1 MKHRLHTR
9 FLTVVLTATALALGL
24 TSCQKSETGP
34 QSGGRPGGLG
44 AGIPVDALVIKTQPL
59 ENKITVTGTLMA
71 NEEVEL
77 RSEISGRVTGI
88 FFDEGSRVTR
98 GTVLLTINDQEL
110 QAQLKRKEYE
120 QALAADE
127 ERRQRALL
135 DINGIS
141 REEYDKSHNKLK
153 MIEAERELLES
164 QIAKTR
170 IVAPFDGVIGLRYVS
185 EGGYVSPN
193 SLAASMQDTDPMKV
207 EFAVPE
213 KYGRQLARGTPV
225 RVEVGESTDTYDGT
239 VYAVESKVD
248 PDTRTIKARALIA
261 NPGQSLLP
269 GSFARVGITLER
281 IADAIVI
288 PSEAL
293 IPELGGE
300 KVFVCVDGT
309 ARSRPVITGLR
320 AEKST
325 QIVEGLQPND
335 TLIVTG
341 LLQLTDGMGVRI
353 SLPADQQPVQP

>member
-1 MKHRLHTR
+1 MMLKCNTR
-9 FLTVVLTATALALGL
+9 FLTVALFSTILALAPAG
-24 TSCQKSETGP
+24 CKKSEPGP
-34 QSGGRPGGLG
+34 SSSGRPGGPG
-44 AGIPVDALVIKTQPL
+44 AGIPVEALVIQTRPL
-59 ENKITVTGTLMA
+59 ENKINVTGTLLA

-88 FFDEGSRVTR
+88 FFNEGSRVTK
-98 GTVLLTINDQEL
+98 GTVLLTINDQDL

-213 KYGRQLARGTPV
+213 KYGRQIAKGTPV
-225 RVEVGESTDTYDGT
+225 RVEVGESTEACEGT

-261 NPGQSLLP
+261 NPGQSLFP

-281 IADAIVI
+281 IAEAVVV
-288 PSEAL
+288 PSEAI

-309 ARSRPVITGLR
+309 ARSHPVKTGPR

-353 SLPADQQPVQP
+353 SLPASQ